1 MKQDDRVTSAA
12 ELKAR
17 LSHYL
22 RIVRRGGRVVVTH
35 RGQAIAALEPIADAA
50 LDERTARLLQAGL
63 ARPAGRPLP
72 DDFWQERA
80 PEDAEG
86 RALSALLEDRLGG
99 R

>member
-1 MKQDDRVTSAA
+1 MRQADRVTSIA

-22 RIVRRGGRVVVTH
+22 RIVQRGGRVVVTH
-35 RGQAIAALEPIADAA
+35 RGRAVAALEPIADATPDA
-50 LDERTARLLQAGL
+50 RTAQLVEAGL

-72 DDFWQERA
+72 HDFWQEHA
-80 PEDAEG
+80 PEDPEG
-86 RALSALLEDRLGG
+86 RALSGLLEDRLGG